1 MSQGF
6 PPTPPE
12 VVLPPGTPVVFPQGL
27 LVVVPPPPDLNDWA
41 QWQPP
46 LVAPKSRPAIRL
58 PLLSAVD
65 CSVTTVITAIEHN
78 CDGKHVV
85 HFMQCQ
91 PIGRVV
97 CFVSWLLAAQVVTP
111 APDSL
116 AHRPVKTAWSQ
127 HK

>member
-1 MSQGF
+1 MSQGV
-6 PPTPPE
+6 PPTHPE

-27 LVVVPPPPDLNDWA
+27 PVVVPPPPDLNDWS

-46 LVAPKSRPAIRL
+46 TVAAKSRPAIRL

-78 CDGKHVV
+78 GDGKHVV
-85 HFMQCQ
+85 HFMQYQ
-91 PIGRVV
+91 PTGRVV

-116 AHRPVKTAWSQ
+116 AHRPVKTTWSQ